1 MKKSFDRRIFFKG
14 CLSAASIVLSNPA
27 LLARAN
33 NRIKLYSRVKLV
45 DQNEQPVTSEML
57 ESKQCYIFNYPFVS
71 TPCFLINTGQSL
83 QKSEALLT
91 KNGDVYDWQG
101 GSGPDNTV
109 VAFAAICSHK
119 LSYPT
124 RTISFINYR
133 ADQILQTDDDH
144 TGTTTAQVIFCCSER
159 SAYDP
164 LKGASVLSGP
174 APAPLTTIAIEYDA
188 GNDHYYAVGTQ
199 GTEHYEE
206 FFERFSFNLAL
217 ENQFIDIAEKVE
229 GTARIYN
236 SHEYSKHL
244 QSC

>member
-1 MKKSFDRRIFFKG
+1 MKNGFDRRVFFKG
-14 CLSAASIVLSNPA
+14 CLSAASIVMSNPA
-27 LLARAN
+27 LLAQEN
-33 NRIKLYSRVKLV
+33 KRIKQYFRVLLV
-45 DQNEQPVTSEML
+45 DQYERPVTSDML
-57 ESKQCYIFNYPFVS
+57 ERKQSYIFNYPYIS

-83 QKSEALLT
+83 NKTEALST
-91 KNGDVYDWQG
+91 RSGEPYSWRG
-101 GSGPDNTV
+101 GSGPDNAV
-109 VAFAAICSHK
+109 VAFAAICAHK

-133 ADQILQTDDDH
+133 PSQTLQMDH
-144 TGTTTAQVIFCCSER
+144 DPSDTTVQQVIYCCSER
-159 SAYDP
+159 SVYDP
-164 LKGASVLSGP
+164 LKGAKVLSGP
-174 APAPLTTIAIEYDA
+174 ANQPLTTIAIDYDA

-199 GTEHYEE
+199 GAEHYDK

-217 ENQFIDIAEKVE
+217 ENQVADITQQVE